1 MDRGI
6 PLFKVNGIQI
16 RMHYTFPLI
25 LVFAAV
31 QFAMITGRGLTGALF
46 GVIVTSILFAIVVL
60 HELGHSFAAQ
70 HYGIQV
76 KQIVLLPIGGL
87 AQLARMPEKPS
98 QELVISAAGPLV
110 NFTLARGAGRVRP
123 DLRSGTWPA
132 VCIQAP
138 CGNHTWER
146 FSATSSPQ
154 TCS

>member
-25 LVFAAV
+25 LVFAAF
-31 QFAMITGRGLTGALF
+31 QFATISGRGLTGALF

-98 QELVISAAGPLV
+98 QELVICG
-110 NFTLARGAGRVRP
+110 VRWSC
-123 DLRSGTWPA
+123 L
-132 VCIQAP
+132 
-138 CGNHTWER
+138 
-146 FSATSSPQ
+146 SSIGG
-154 TCS
+154 CRHMG